1 MLRSLVGSEMCIR
14 DRYQRRVHGACPSIL
29 SGEGLPSKLFRVK
42 VNKGWRQ
49 FCSRCRDAFAKDQY
63 CPFCC
68 AIYFDGEAAVDLK
81 QWVLCEGRDS
91 QPCNRWVHV
100 DCEEQAIQ
108 ESLRNDTKYVY
119 LCPICRG
126 RKAQTKKGK
135 KERKGKGHTMNWQAF
150 RARNLRAKESDD
162 NWQAKEQE
170 EMNLLIFEGSLD
182 VRETQD
188 PEYLFPPEAFLRMQK
203 PSYNGSRLRSK
214 AFGNDISSFLDTILS
229 AHGIR
234 LQLSDME
241 VNTDLNYLRK
251 MSTMPEEIER
261 ESYDT
266 GRVSGER
273 SRVLL
278 GRPGISKRTKN

>member
-1 MLRSLVGSEMCIR
+1 
-14 DRYQRRVHGACPSIL
+14 
-29 SGEGLPSKLFRVK
+29 
-42 VNKGWRQ
+42 
-49 FCSRCRDAFAKDQY
+49 
-63 CPFCC
+63 
-68 AIYFDGEAAVDLK
+68 
-81 QWVLCEGRDS
+81 
-91 QPCNRWVHV
+91 
-100 DCEEQAIQ
+100 
-108 ESLRNDTKYVY
+108 
-119 LCPICRG
+119 
-126 RKAQTKKGK
+126 
-135 KERKGKGHTMNWQAF
+135 MNWQAF